1 MNMFFV
7 IGGVLVTP
15 ALTDSLLDGV
25 TRDSLLTLALHKGL
39 TVEERRVSVGELKEG
54 LERGQVREAFGA
66 GTAAVIS
73 PIRAIGIDGVK
84 YSLPVVGEE
93 GVTAGAGAGSVGSD
107 AGESVALILKKELD
121 DIRYGR
127 QPDLF
132 GWNSYIDCAH

>member
-1 MNMFFV
+1 
-7 IGGVLVTP
+7 VTP

-25 TRDSLLTLALHKGL
+25 TRDSLLTLALRKGL

-73 PIRAIGIDGVK
+73 PIRAIGIDGVN
-84 YSLPVVGEE
+84 YPLPVVGEE
-93 GVTAGAGAGSVGSD
+93 RTREGAGSGAADS
-107 AGESVALILKKELD
+107 GKSVALLLKEELD

-132 GWNSYIDCAH
+132 GWNHYIDVTEAMR

>member
-1 MNMFFV
+1 
-7 IGGVLVTP
+7 
-15 ALTDSLLDGV
+15 LTDSLLDGV

-54 LERGQVREAFGA
+54 LERGHVREAFGA

-73 PIRAIGIDGVK
+73 PIRAIGIDGVN
-84 YSLPVVGEE
+84 YSLAVVGAE
-93 GVTAGAGAGSVGSD
+93 GAAAGTAAAGIAGGARDS
-107 AGESVALILKKELD
+107 GESVALLLKNELD

-132 GWNSYIDCAH
+132 GWNSYIDGAR

>member
-1 MNMFFV
+1 MKLKRMMF
-7 IGGVLVTP
+7 GLLV
-15 ALTDSLLDGV
+15 
-25 TRDSLLTLALHKGL
+25 SLLTLALHKGL
-39 TVEERRVSVGELKEG
+39 IVEERRVSVHELKEG

-73 PIRAIGIDGVK
+73 PIRAIGIDGVN
-84 YSLPVVGEE
+84 YPLAVVGQE
-93 GVTAGAGAGSVGSD
+93 GDEHGAAAD
-107 AGESVALILKKELD
+107 AGDSCESVALMLKEELD